1 MDILGKRTLL
11 QWGPVVVTG
20 IRGLVSSGELDR
32 RLNASMGSGRG
43 DRNQV
48 FPDTWDELQAR

>member
-1 MDILGKRTLL
+1 MSSLSSMITGMVERC
-11 QWGPVVVTG
+11 VTAM
-20 IRGLVSSGELDR
+20 GLVSSGELDR